1 MAAMTTRPTFNTCRV
16 HTLQQHA
23 HAQLHI
29 SMALDAGLSL
39 PQEVSRSLSEAE
51 QVLGLFGHPSPS
63 ALLQHHLHHCWLE
76 QLLLLVLQA

>member
-1 MAAMTTRPTFNTCRV
+1 MTTRPTFRTCRV
-16 HTLQQHA
+16 HTAQQHDPSA
-23 HAQLHI
+23 HAQLHM

-63 ALLQHHLHHCWLE
+63 APLQHHLHHCWLE
-76 QLLLLVLQA
+76 QLLLVLRA